1 MPPVELKDKDY
12 VLKSARDLGVKF
24 IRLWFTDI
32 LGFLKNVAITIEEL
46 EEALEE
52 GVGFDG
58 SAVEGFTRVEESDMI
73 ALPDPNTFAI
83 LPWRPKEHAV
93 ARMFCDIVPPGGEP
107 FEGDPR

>member
-1 MPPVELKDKDY
+1 MPKPELKDKEY

-32 LGFLKNVAITIEEL
+32 LGALKNVAITIEEL

-73 ALPDPNTFAI
+73 ALPDPNTFAV
-83 LPWRPKEHAV
+83 LP
-93 ARMFCDIVPPGGEP
+93 
-107 FEGDPR
+107 